1 MANYK
6 LVNKKNDRSI
16 MNHND
21 AEQRLVAIGRE
32 LEKDL
37 NNSEAWAAKA
47 EVLCSI
53 GLHELANRCYDR
65 SLAIDPDNALTWM
78 SKSVALNKLGRHDE
92 AEIALAKA
100 KELGHKVVSSS
111 D

>member
-1 MANYK
+1 MTY
-6 LVNKKNDRSI
+6 
-16 MNHND
+16 ND

-47 EVLCSI
+47 DILCSI
-53 GLHELANRCYDR
+53 GLYELANQCYNR
-65 SLAIDPDNALTWM
+65 SLAIDPDNPLTWV
-78 SKSVALNKLGRHDE
+78 SKSIALNKLGEHDE

-100 KELGHKVVSSS
+100 KELRHKEVSSS